1 MPSNPVHF
9 LKGETP
15 LYKPKDRQTLPLF
28 PELFPFGGKLNEE
41 NRWMRLSV
49 MMPWEELEERYRGYF
64 TEGMGRPAKDSRLM
78 IGLLVVKH
86 MKNVSDEAVVEEFME
101 SPYIRAFCGQEGFV
115 TDGAVID
122 ASLLSR
128 NRKRLGREFFEK
140 FEKEMLAVLIG
151 KKLIRPKDQMM
162 DATVIP
168 AGIEYPTDVKLLERC
183 REWCVESMRRMKR
196 NLNIHER
203 VRAYARTA
211 RYVYVNFSRK
221 RKRAKRFIR
230 KVQRQILQFT
240 RRNLFQ
246 LKELVRR
253 HGGELSMRERR
264 FIRERIRVVEAILRQ
279 QWAMW
284 REKSHQVKDRIVS
297 LHKPNVRP
305 MVRGKDGRD
314 VEFGPKAL
322 LSWVDGYCF
331 LDYFSHDAFN
341 EALKVRESLKRH
353 RERFGAL
360 PRVTIGDGI
369 FGNRKNRGMLKRLGI
384 LNAFKP
390 LGRPS
395 ADDKSQRAWLRKKQ
409 RLRNGYMEGIIGHA
423 KNCFGLDRIR
433 YRISDGDLIWTL
445 MALMGMNLSTAL
457 KRI

>member
-1 MPSNPVHF
+1 M
-9 LKGETP
+9 
-15 LYKPKDRQTLPLF
+15 YKHKDRQTLPLF

-41 NRWMRLSV
+41 NRWMKLLR
-49 MMPWEELEERYRGYF
+49 MMPWDELEERYRKYF
-64 TEGMGRPAKDSRLM
+64 SEGMGRPAKDSRLM
-78 IGLLVVKH
+78 IGLLIVKH

-101 SPYIRAFCGQEGFV
+101 SPYIQAFCGYEGFV
-115 TDGAVID
+115 TEERVID
-122 ASLLSR
+122 PSLLTHS
-128 NRKRLGREFFEK
+128 RKRLGREFFEK
-140 FEKEMLAVLIG
+140 FEKEMLAVLIE
-151 KKLIRPKDQMM
+151 KKLIHPRDHMM

-168 AGIEYPTDVKLLERC
+168 AGVEYPTDVKLVERC
-183 REWCVESMRRMKR
+183 REWCVETLRTFRKR
-196 NLNIHER
+196 LNISER
-203 VRAYARTA
+203 VRTYARTA

-221 RKRAKRFIR
+221 RKKAKRLIR
-230 KVQRQILQFT
+230 KVHRQVLQFT

-246 LKELVRR
+246 LKEILRR
-253 HGGELSMRERR
+253 HGRELSVRERQ
-264 FIRERIRVVEAILRQ
+264 FVRERIRVVEKILEQ

-284 REKSHQVKDRIVS
+284 RAKAHQVKDRIVS
-297 LHKPNVRP
+297 LHKPKVRP

-322 LSWVDGYCF
+322 LSWVDGFCF
-331 LDYFSHDAFN
+331 LDYFSHDAYN
-341 EALKVRESLKRH
+341 EALKVRESLKKH

-360 PRVTIGDGI
+360 PKVTIGDGI
-369 FGNRKNRGMLKRLGI
+369 FGNQRNRRLLKRLGI

-395 ADDKSQRAWLRKKQ
+395 KDDKAERAWLRKKQ